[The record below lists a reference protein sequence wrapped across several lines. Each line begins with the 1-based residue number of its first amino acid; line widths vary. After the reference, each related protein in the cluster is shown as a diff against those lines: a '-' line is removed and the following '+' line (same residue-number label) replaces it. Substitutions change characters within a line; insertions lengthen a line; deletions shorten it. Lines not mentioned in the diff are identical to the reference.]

1 MVNRRI
7 SRDLKERAIALF
19 REMDLKSVVHV
30 LGVSTRSISRWI
42 FNVSIYGDVVLPKLP
57 LNGRLRVCK
66 PSTPDRLTKSLL
78 ENPTA
83 YLDEVQF
90 WLCVEEGI
98 LISTS
103 TIHQYQKYVLGF
115 TNKCVTGTAI
125 ERNDKERV
133 RWSDEAQG
141 MLHDFQILCTD
152 QSYIDDRTGTRQKGC
167 AIRGEECFV
176 PSPFCRGDCYTVNPV
191 LSVGG
196 FVALEFVEG
205 SMDGAKFYD
214 FILLQV
220 VSHVLHDDE
229 ILLTQNS
236 SLRWTLGPERTAY
249 FFWTTA
255 LSTMLPI

>member
-7 SRDLKERAIALF
+7 SRDLKERAAAMF

-30 LGVSTRSISRWI
+30 LDVATRSISRWI
-42 FNVSIYGDVVLPKLP
+42 FNVLIYGDVVPPKSP
-57 LNGRLRVCK
+57 LKGRPRVCK
-66 PSTPDRLTKSLL
+66 PSTLDRLTRSLL

-103 TIHQYQKYVLGF
+103 TIHRYQKYVLGF

-125 ERNDKERV
+125 ERNAKERV

-141 MLHDFQILCTD
+141 MLHDFQIHIPCTD
-152 QSYIDDRTGTRQKGC
+152 QSYIGDRTGTRQKGY

-176 PSPFCRGDCYTVNPV
+176 PSPFCRGDRYTVNPL
-191 LSVGG
+191 LSVSG
-196 FVALEFVEG
+196 FVALEIVEG

-229 ILLTQNS
+229 ILLTPNS
-236 SLRWTLGPERTAY
+236 SLR
-249 FFWTTA
+249 
-255 LSTMLPI
+255 